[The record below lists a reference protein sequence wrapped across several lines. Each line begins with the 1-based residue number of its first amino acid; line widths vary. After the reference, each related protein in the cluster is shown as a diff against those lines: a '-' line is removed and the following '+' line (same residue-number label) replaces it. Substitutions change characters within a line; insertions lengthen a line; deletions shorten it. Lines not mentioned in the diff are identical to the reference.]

1 LGFGDVGRLA
11 ARVQIPK
18 LTRTFFN
25 RAEEMDV
32 NKVDLLLKYALAAA
46 GQEDPGNREVGP
58 IHLLKYVYLGD
69 LAYAETHKGETFTGA
84 PWRFHHFGPWA
95 VEVFQRIEPVVNA
108 VGASQRR
115 ITRPKLEDDYL
126 RWTLVD
132 DELFEYLNGLLPYEM
147 AVAIRRAVHE
157 FGDDTSGLLH
167 QVYRTRPML
176 KAAPGELLSFTLQEQ
191 EAPDVVR
198 ETGPHYDVEPHC
210 PSKRE
215 QEIRRSAMQAI
226 RERVQARLTRKK
238 ARARRPV
245 GYTPPR
251 YDEVFFDGLKWLDDL
266 GGEAVEGQEG
276 QLSFSEST
284 WKSPARS
291 DSDVS

>member
-1 LGFGDVGRLA
+1 LGPGDV
-11 ARVQIPK
+11 ARPAGSVDVSE
-18 LTRTFFN
+18 LTRTFFKG
-25 RAEEMDV
+25 AEEMDV
-32 NKVDLLLKYALAAA
+32 TKVDLLLKYALASA

-95 VEVFQRIEPVVNA
+95 LEVFQRIEPVVNE

-115 ITRPKLEDDYL
+115 ITNPKLEDDYL

-132 DELFEYLNGLLPYEM
+132 DELFEYVNGSLPYEI

-176 KAAPGELLSFTLQEQ
+176 KAAPGELLCFAPQEQ
-191 EAPDVVR
+191 EAPDVVQ
-198 ETGPHYDVEPHC
+198 ETGPRFDVELHRL
-210 PSKRE
+210 SKRE

-226 RERVQARLTRKK
+226 RERVQARLARKK

-251 YDEVFFDGLKWLDDL
+251 YDEVFFEGLKWLDEL
-266 GGEAVEGQEG
+266 GGEPVESQEG
-276 QLSFSEST
+276 QLSFSEDT
-284 WKSPARS
+284 WKSPGRS